1 MIHVPWFHRLPIGGE
16 PLGLFE
22 DSGISPESSV
32 PLDVGVA
39 EASGAGETVVD
50 APWMDSSDGSAVPG
64 EVVDGISKVVVRRL
78 ECRLVERVWSEVRDR
93 NQHEIMDKLHTVP
106 MDESS
111 GRVVGQTIEWLTE
124 ERSGLEKD
132 LNVLA
137 EREKRETLRLCGV
150 QVGGDQVHLGKD
162 GEVLQTTTVFFG

>member
-1 MIHVPWFHRLPIGGE
+1 MYDSTTDDPEYEPSLLEDDDPRALVPSVADGGE

-39 EASGAGETVVD
+39 EASGTGETVVD

-106 MDESS
+106 MD
-111 GRVVGQTIEWLTE
+111 
-124 ERSGLEKD
+124 
-132 LNVLA
+132 
-137 EREKRETLRLCGV
+137 
-150 QVGGDQVHLGKD
+150 
-162 GEVLQTTTVFFG
+162 